1 MSAETTS
8 LAGRRAIV
16 TGAAAGLGK
25 AFAGAC
31 AEAGAVVSG
40 LDVDPGIEGLADEL
54 GDRAGL
60 LGVADLTDAGSV
72 RAFVDAAAA
81 RMGGLD
87 IVVNN
92 AGVVVKTA
100 PVADPWEKAVG
111 DFDAVVGV
119 NYRGSYLVGRAAIPH
134 LVHAGGGDI
143 VNVTTDHIHTC
154 GYPVAVDHSDAPDC
168 RWAGT
173 RRPPLGNAAYDLYDS
188 SKWALKGLTNV
199 WARGLAEHGI
209 RVNGFGMGTTDTP
222 MIRAHLEAKGVAPP
236 AGMLAAERVAAL
248 LVELLAEGADGRTGD
263 SVAIWPDHPA
273 ELPPIGLDGELAM
286 RSLAELRDR

>member
-1 MSAETTS
+1 MSVETTA
-8 LAGRRAIV
+8 LAGRRALV

-25 AFAGAC
+25 AFADAC
-31 AEAGAVVSG
+31 AAAGAVVSG
-40 LDVDPGIEGLADEL
+40 LDIDPGIEAIADDL
-54 GDRAGL
+54 GDRGGL
-60 LGVADLTDAGSV
+60 VGVADLTDADSV
-72 RAFVDAAAA
+72 RSFVDAAAA

-100 PVADPWEKAVG
+100 PVSDPWEKAVA

-134 LVHAGGGDI
+134 LVQAGGGDI
-143 VNVTTDHIHTC
+143 VNVTTDHVHTC
-154 GYPVAVDHSDAPDC
+154 GYPVAVDHAAAPDC

-199 WARGLAEHGI
+199 WARGLAEHGV
-209 RVNGFGMGTTDTP
+209 RVNSFAMGTTDTP
-222 MIRAHLEAKGVAPP
+222 MIRAHLQAKGVAPP
-236 AGMLAAERVAAL
+236 AGMLAADVVARL
-248 LVELLAEGADGRTGD
+248 LVELLAEGAEGRTGD
-263 SVAIWPDHPA
+263 SVAIWPHHPA
-273 ELPPIGLDGELAM
+273 ELPPLGLDGQLAM
-286 RSLAELRDR
+286 RSLAELGDR